1 MRFLI
6 VVLGVCLCVAGGL
19 QKANADHCPSSD
31 TKTEIINGRAVTHGC
46 KLDEGEAVLV
56 YLGIVAGVIAVLGRI
71 AWAVSSSSKS
81 KEREGLKE
89 IEEAS
94 LIPAKNTSFMSLIHH
109 RQNVPN
115 WLVIKNVGEEDN
127 FSAGIGI
134 DLFAIMSRE

>member
-1 MRFLI
+1 MRFAI
-6 VVLGVCLCVAGGL
+6 VVLGVCLCVGNPL

-46 KLDEGEAVLV
+46 KVDEGEAILIYV
-56 YLGIVAGVIAVLGRI
+56 GVAVGVIAVLGLI
-71 AWAVSSSSKS
+71 AWAVSSSSKN

-94 LIPAKNTSFMSLIHH
+94 LIPVKNTSFVSFVRH
-109 RQNVPN
+109 RPNAPN
-115 WLVIKNVGEEDN
+115 WLVIKNFGEEEN

-134 DLFAIMSRE
+134 DLFAIMSGR